1 MMALCY
7 DDLCTGGLVG
17 VTFNEANSAPGSDI
31 SAASGRHPP
40 VKTARY
46 SAPAKRAGRSPPA
59 PAREENL
66 VPGGF
71 ALR

>member
-7 DDLCTGGLVG
+7 DDLCTGGLIG

-40 VKTARY
+40 AKTARY
-46 SAPAKRAGRSPPA
+46 SAPAKRA
-59 PAREENL
+59 AR
-66 VPGGF
+66 
-71 ALR
+71 